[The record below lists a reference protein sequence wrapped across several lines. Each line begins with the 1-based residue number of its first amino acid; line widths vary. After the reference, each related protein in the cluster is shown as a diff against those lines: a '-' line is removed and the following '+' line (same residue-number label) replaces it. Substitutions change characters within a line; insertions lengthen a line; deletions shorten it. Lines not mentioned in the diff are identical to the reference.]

1 MSNVCITL
9 SDFSDAAMKKVML
22 KRLKKVVPAKVSR
35 EEIELEIESQL
46 ERKGLL
52 HHAFGGEGNNQV
64 SNVFS
69 VTIFIL
75 PTLAGQPNTR
85 SNLQ

>member
-1 MSNVCITL
+1 
-9 SDFSDAAMKKVML
+9 MKKVLL
-22 KRLKKVVPAKVSR
+22 KQFQT
-35 EEIELEIESQL
+35 ELEIESQL

-69 VTIFIL
+69 VTTIHFANIGRA
-75 PTLAGQPNTR
+75 TENTF
-85 SNLQ
+85 

>member
-1 MSNVCITL
+1 
-9 SDFSDAAMKKVML
+9 ML
-22 KRLKKVVPAKVSR
+22 KRLKKVVPAKVCR
-35 EEIELEIESQL
+35 EEIEIELEIESQL

-69 VTIFIL
+69 VTILCYVPFIL

>member
-1 MSNVCITL
+1 
-9 SDFSDAAMKKVML
+9 MKKVML

-52 HHAFGGEGNNQV
+52 HHDFNGEGNNQV

-69 VTIFIL
+69 VTILCTIYFANIGRA
-75 PTLAGQPNTR
+75 TKYTF
-85 SNLQ
+85 